1 MSAELDIALPRVK
14 SAEGFRPSVYLDT
27 VGVQTIGYGCALQ
40 DWPEPFASAVAKIQ
54 LEQAETECA
63 SITGYLDLDP
73 TRRSVLIEM
82 MFNLGP
88 TRLSGFHDLLRAI
101 RDKDY
106 TAAKE
111 AMLDSKWAMQVKG
124 RAVRLATI
132 METGVDP
139 Q

>member
-1 MSAELDIALPRVK
+1 
-14 SAEGFRPSVYLDT
+14 
-27 VGVQTIGYGCALQ
+27 
-40 DWPEPFASAVAKIQ
+40 
-54 LEQAETECA
+54 
-63 SITGYLDLDP
+63 
-73 TRRSVLIEM
+73 M